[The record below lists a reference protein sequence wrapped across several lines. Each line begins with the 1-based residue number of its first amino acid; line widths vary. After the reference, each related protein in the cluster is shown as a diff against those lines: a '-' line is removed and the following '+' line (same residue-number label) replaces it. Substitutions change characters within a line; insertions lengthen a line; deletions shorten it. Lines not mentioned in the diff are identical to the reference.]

1 MDPKQQNGREKS
13 SSLTAPGRL
22 ERSSNQSFKH
32 SSHTNLTNTTDG
44 MNEECDSEA
53 DLLIKVIKFAGL
65 VVQFEFFVRIA
76 RLCFVIARSTQRCKF

>member
-32 SSHTNLTNTTDG
+32 SSHTNLSSTAVDESDG
-44 MNEECDSEA
+44 MNEECGSEA
-53 DLLIKVIKFAGL
+53 DLLIKVI
-65 VVQFEFFVRIA
+65 
-76 RLCFVIARSTQRCKF
+76 